1 MLTDHNKAWKIQ
13 ISCPPPHHVKTE
25 KWMALQGFLFNRI
38 GGEERGMETVKV
50 MEVIFRV
57 LPGCVWCVVWPQ
69 AVNLLGYSLCICI
82 KVATMLALL
91 LHRKI
96 YSGGFLL
103 SLILKD
109 IESKSFYYVVRDFLP
124 ISAQHS
130 PPSNYHK
137 HSPSV
142 SNKLW
147 LSAEDRFPT
156 SQKIK
161 K

>member
-1 MLTDHNKAWKIQ
+1 MYLYK
-13 ISCPPPHHVKTE
+13 SCYYVGSVVAQE
-25 KWMALQGFLFNRI
+25 DLF
-38 GGEERGMETVKV
+38 
-50 MEVIFRV
+50 
-57 LPGCVWCVVWPQ
+57 W
-69 AVNLLGYSLCICI
+69 
-82 KVATMLALL
+82 
-91 LHRKI
+91 
-96 YSGGFLL
+96 GFLL

-124 ISAQHS
+124 IITQHS
-130 PPSNYHK
+130 PPSNKHK

-142 SNKLW
+142 SNILR